1 MRLHQLQISAF
12 GPFAGHEAIDFGSLA
27 EHGLFLLNGPTGAG
41 KTSILDAVCFAL
53 YGSLPGARQGTRSL
67 KSHHAAADAEPAVV
81 LEFTAQ
87 GRRFEVRRTPE
98 WTRPSA
104 RSASGWVQQKAA
116 THVRE
121 LVDGAWR
128 PLTSRNDEAGALL
141 GEVLGMAR
149 EQFTRVVLLPQ
160 GEFASFLRAKASE
173 RTELLEKLF
182 GTRRFADVEAQ
193 LASLAQAARAEA
205 EAAERAA
212 AQPVAS
218 LESDLA
224 ALVEE
229 LPDGLARLVAERGSG
244 PGDPS
249 GDPAEGRAEDCG
261 TGTGTDTAADGR
273 EHPDGA
279 HGPVRDQQPIGD
291 HRPVVDPDE
300 PLDPERA
307 AALFGWAGAALG
319 ALRDRAAAECEAAR
333 AALAQAR
340 RMVAE
345 AARGFEDAQELS
357 AARARQAAWE
367 SAAADQSRRLD
378 ALASHRAATV
388 LSGPL
393 AEAERTAQA
402 SARARADASAAAEAA
417 AATGWTPPRTAPG
430 SGLPEAADV
439 RGAASAEEAEA
450 AVLAERIAAERNLAD
465 LERQLADAAAALEAH
480 RSAAARAEADAE
492 RLGRE
497 LDELEAERSRLAV
510 EAAALGSATL
520 EADAAEDIVKAVE
533 DHARALRALTDA
545 TSEHGERRAE
555 ALNAKESWLGL
566 RELRLGQ
573 AAAELA
579 AHLDEGA
586 PCPVCGSAEHPA
598 PARGT
603 EDPLLLVDAERAA
616 ARSSEAAAARER
628 DAHEAV
634 ASARARL
641 AAVEAR
647 GGATDPDKAVRVREE
662 KLAALGRARQAEALL
677 TSVLERT
684 RALSRRREA
693 PLAARQDATALRIRA
708 EETLRSRGEERDRR
722 HAEIVLWRGG
732 FPSVAARQADVAA
745 RARTLAALADSLAA
759 SSAAEEARS
768 AAADVLAAALSAS
781 PFADAPAARAAL
793 LGPAE
798 AARLEA
804 EAAAH
809 EAEGQQLSGLFASAA
824 VERALEAEHRGAAPT
839 QTVLDGL
846 RAGEAAAEDRA
857 RTAEFAAQRA
867 AAACGRL
874 TALGAAFEAAR
885 PLLERTRARSDSLA
899 ALARTARGQGEN
911 ERRMSLHSYVL
922 AARLEQVALA
932 ASERLLA
939 MSDGRFSLEHTD
951 ALAARGAASGLG
963 LDVVDG
969 WTGQRRDPS
978 TLSGGETFMA
988 SLALALGLADVV
1000 QHESGGIDI
1009 ETLFV
1014 DEGFGSLDE
1023 QALEQVMD
1031 AIEGLRAGG
1040 RVVGLVSHVSEL
1052 KQRIPAQIRV
1062 SKGRDGS
1069 RIASVGLA
1077 PQLAQPTAE
1086 AEAAAQ

>member
-1 MRLHQLQISAF
+1 MRLHRLQVSAF
-12 GPFAGHEAIDFGSLA
+12 GPFAGHESIDFDSLA

-104 RSASGWVQQKAA
+104 RSAAGWVQQKAA

-121 LVDGAWR
+121 LVDGDWR

-141 GEVLGMAR
+141 GDVLGMAR

-182 GTRRFADVEAQ
+182 GTRRFAEVEAQ
-193 LASLAQAARAEA
+193 LASLAQAASAEA
-205 EAAERAA
+205 EAAERTA

-218 LESDLA
+218 LEADLA

-229 LPDGLARLVAERGSG
+229 LPDELARPIAERGSA
-244 PGDPS
+244 PLD
-249 GDPAEGRAEDCG
+249 A
-261 TGTGTDTAADGR
+261 
-273 EHPDGA
+273 
-279 HGPVRDQQPIGD
+279 
-291 HRPVVDPDE
+291 VVGPDE

-307 AALFGWAGAALG
+307 ADLFGWAAAALG
-319 ALRDRAAAECEAAR
+319 ALRDRAAAECGAAR
-333 AALAQAR
+333 AALTHAR
-340 RMVAE
+340 RTVAE

-357 AARARQAAWE
+357 AARERQAAWE
-367 SAAADQSRRLD
+367 SAADHQSRRLD
-378 ALASHRAATV
+378 ALAAHRAATV
-388 LSGPL
+388 LSRPL
-393 AEAERTAQA
+393 ADAERTAQA
-402 SARARADASAAAEAA
+402 AARARADASAAVEAA
-417 AATGWTPPRTAPG
+417 AAAGWTPPSTAPG
-430 SGLPEAADV
+430 SGLPEAEDV
-439 RGAASAEEAEA
+439 RRAASAEEAEA
-450 AVLAERIAAERNLAD
+450 AVLAERIAAERNLAE

-480 RSAAARAEADAE
+480 RGAADRAEADAE

-510 EAAALGSATL
+510 EAAALGSAML
-520 EADAAEDIVKAVE
+520 EAAAAEDIVKAVE
-533 DHARALRALTDA
+533 DHARALRALTEA
-545 TSEHGERRAE
+545 SSEHGERRAE
-555 ALNAKESWLGL
+555 ALNAKESWLSL

-579 AHLDEGA
+579 AHLDEGM

-634 ASARARL
+634 AAARARL

-662 KLAALGRARQAEALL
+662 KLAALGHARQAEALL

-684 RALSRRREA
+684 RALSRQREA
-693 PLAARQDATALRIRA
+693 SLAAREESAGLRIRA
-708 EETLRSRGEERDRR
+708 EEALRSRGEERDRR
-722 HAEIVLWRGG
+722 HAEVVLWRGG
-732 FPSVAARQADVAA
+732 FPSVAVRQADVAA

-759 SSAAEEARS
+759 GSAADEVRS

-781 PFADAPAARAAL
+781 PFADAPAAQAAL

-824 VERALEAEHRGAAPT
+824 VQRALEAEHRGAAAT
-839 QTVLDGL
+839 QAVLDGL

-857 RTAEFAAQRA
+857 RAAEFAAQRA
-867 AAACGRL
+867 AAACARL
-874 TALGAAFEAAR
+874 TTLGAAFEAAR
-885 PLLERTRARSDSLA
+885 PLLERTRARSESLA

-1077 PQLAQPTAE
+1077 PQ
-1086 AEAAAQ
+1086 

>member
-1 MRLHQLQISAF
+1 MRLHRLEISAF
-12 GPFAGHEAIDFGSLA
+12 GPFAGDEAIDFDSLA

-67 KSHHAAADAEPAVV
+67 KSHHAPGDAEPAVV

-98 WTRPSA
+98 WSRPSA
-104 RSASGWVQQKAA
+104 RSAAGWVQQKAA

-141 GEVLGMAR
+141 GGVLGMAR

-182 GTRRFADVEAQ
+182 GTRRFAEVENQ
-193 LASLAQAARAEA
+193 LASLAQAARTET

-212 AQPVAS
+212 ARPVAS
-218 LESDLA
+218 LEAELA
-224 ALVEE
+224 ALAEE
-229 LPDGLARLVAERGSG
+229 LPDELARRVAGREGSEG
-244 PGDPS
+244 QREDPEAGREES
-249 GDPAEGRAEDCG
+249 VAGREGSVGRREDPADGHEQ
-261 TGTGTDTAADGR
+261 GR
-273 EHPDGA
+273 E
-279 HGPVRDQQPIGD
+279 Q
-291 HRPVVDPDE
+291 RPGRVLDPDQ
-300 PLDPERA
+300 PLDPECA
-307 AALFGWAGAALG
+307 ADVFAWSEATLS
-319 ALRDRAAAECEAAR
+319 ALRDRAASDCEAAR
-333 AALAQAR
+333 AALADSR
-340 RMVAE
+340 RAVTE
-345 AARGFEDAQELS
+345 ATRAFEDARELA
-357 AARARQAAWE
+357 AARARRGDWE
-367 SAAADQSRRLD
+367 AAAATQSHRLE
-378 ALASHRAATV
+378 AIASHRAAAL
-388 LSGPL
+388 LSRPL
-393 AEAERTAQA
+393 TDAERA
-402 SARARADASAAAEAA
+402 SEAAARARADAAALAEAT
-417 AATGWTPPRTAPG
+417 AATGWSPSRTDSR
-430 SGLPEAADV
+430 SGLPDAEEV
-439 RGAASAEEAEA
+439 RAAASSEEAEA
-450 AVLAERIAAERNLAD
+450 AVLAERIAAERELAD
-465 LERQLADAAAALEAH
+465 LERQLADAATALGAH
-480 RSAAARAEADAE
+480 RAAAERADADAE
-492 RLGRE
+492 RLSRE
-497 LDELEAERSRLAV
+497 LAALEEERARIAV
-510 EAAALGSATL
+510 DAAALGAATI

-533 DHARALRALTDA
+533 DRALALRTLSDA
-545 TSEHGERRAE
+545 TREHEERRTQ
-555 ALNAKESWLGL
+555 ALDAKESWLGL
-566 RELRLGQ
+566 RERRLGQ

-579 AHLDEGA
+579 AHLDPDV
-586 PCPVCGSAEHPA
+586 PCPVCGSADHPA
-598 PARGT
+598 PAEGA

-628 DAHEAV
+628 AALEAV
-634 ASARARL
+634 AEARAQL

-662 KLAALGRARQAEALL
+662 KLAAVRHAREAEARL
-677 TSVLERT
+677 TSVFAQLRT
-684 RALSRRREA
+684 LSDRRQSA
-693 PLAARQDATALRIRA
+693 LAAREEATGLRIRA

-722 HAEIVLWRGG
+722 QADVVLWRGG
-732 FPSVAARQADVAA
+732 FPSVSARQSDVAA
-745 RARTLAALADSLAA
+745 RARTLAALGDSLGACRAA
-759 SSAAEEARS
+759 QDALSQ
-768 AAADVLAAALSAS
+768 ADAALSAALEAS
-781 PFADAPAARAAL
+781 PFADAPTARAAL
-793 LGPAE
+793 LSPAQ

-824 VERALEAEHRGAAPT
+824 VQRALDAEHGSAAADGSALEAARTAES
-839 QTVLDGL
+839 
-846 RAGEAAAEDRA
+846 AAELRA
-857 RTAEFAAQRA
+857 RTGEFAAQRT

-874 TALGAAFEAAR
+874 ATLRAAFEGSR
-885 PLLERTRARSDSLA
+885 PLLEQTRGRASTLA
-899 ALARTARGQGEN
+899 ELARTARGQGEN
-911 ERRMSLHSYVL
+911 ARRMSLHSYVL
-922 AARLEQVALA
+922 AARLEQVAVA

-1000 QHESGGIDI
+1000 QHEAGGIDI

-1069 RIASVGLA
+1069 RIASVGLV
-1077 PQLAQPTAE
+1077 PPTAH
-1086 AEAAAQ
+1086 ASQRAQASQTAQ

>member
-1 MRLHQLQISAF
+1 MRLHRLEISAF
-12 GPFAGHEAIDFGSLA
+12 GPFAGHEAIDFDSLA

-67 KSHHAAADAEPAVV
+67 KSHHAAAEAEPAVM

-104 RSASGWVQQKAA
+104 RSAAGWVQQKAA

-141 GEVLGMAR
+141 GSVLGMAR

-160 GEFASFLRAKASE
+160 GEFASFLRARASE

-182 GTRRFADVEAQ
+182 GTRRFSDVEAQ
-193 LASLAQAARAEA
+193 LASLAQTARAEA

-218 LESDLA
+218 LEAELA
-224 ALVEE
+224 ALIEE
-229 LPDGLARLVAERGSG
+229 LPENLGRLIVERGA
-244 PGDPS
+244 D
-249 GDPAEGRAEDCG
+249 
-261 TGTGTDTAADGR
+261 AADRAADRRAGAAAI
-273 EHPDGA
+273 DGQQA
-279 HGPVRDQQPIGD
+279 DGHQHGHEDSVAGHEPGRDQRTD
-291 HRPVVDPDE
+291 RVWDPDQ
-300 PLDPERA
+300 PLDPEGA
-307 AALFGWAGAALG
+307 GALFAWAGAALDE
-319 ALRDRAAAECEAAR
+319 LRDRALEDCEAAR
-333 AALAQAR
+333 AALGDSR
-340 RMVAE
+340 RTVTA
-345 AARGFEDAQELS
+345 AARAFEDARELA
-357 AARARQAAWE
+357 AARERRAAWE
-367 SAAADQSRRLD
+367 SAAEGQAARLE
-378 ALASHRAATV
+378 ALASHRAAAV
-388 LSGPL
+388 LGQPL

-402 SARARADASAAAEAA
+402 AARARADASAAAEAA
-417 AATGWTPPRTAPG
+417 AATGWTPSRTEPG
-430 SGLPEAADV
+430 TGLPDAEEV

-450 AVLAERIAAERNLAD
+450 AVLAERIAAERELAD
-465 LERQLADAAAALEAH
+465 LERQLADAATALEAH
-480 RSAAARAEADAE
+480 RAAADTSGAEAE

-497 LDELEAERSRLAV
+497 LDELEAERSRLGA
-510 EAAALGSATL
+510 EAAALGAATI

-533 DHARALRALTDA
+533 DHARALRTLADA
-545 TSEHGERRAE
+545 TSEHEARRAR
-555 ALNAKESWLGL
+555 ALDAKESWLGL

-579 AHLDEGA
+579 AHLDEGS

-616 ARSSEAAAARER
+616 ARSSEEAAARER

-634 ASARARL
+634 AAARARL

-662 KLAALGRARQAEALL
+662 KLAALSHARRAEARL
-677 TSVLERT
+677 TSVLERART
-684 RALSRRREA
+684 LSRRREA
-693 PLAARQDATALRIRA
+693 SLAAREEATSDRIRA
-708 EETLRSRGEERDRR
+708 EEALRGRGEERDRR
-722 HAEIVLWRGG
+722 QAEVLLWRGG

-745 RARTLAALADSLAA
+745 RARTLAALGDSLGACR
-759 SSAAEEARS
+759 AAEEARS
-768 AAADVLAAALSAS
+768 AAAHVLAEGLEAS
-781 PFADAPAARAAL
+781 PFADAPSAQAAL
-793 LGPAE
+793 LSPAA

-809 EAEGQQLSGLFASAA
+809 GAEGQQLSGLFASAG
-824 VERALEAEHRGAAPT
+824 VQRALAAEQTGAATT
-839 QTVLDGL
+839 QSGL
-846 RAGEAAAEDRA
+846 EALQAAEAAAEHRA
-857 RTAEFAAQRA
+857 RGAEFAAQRA
-867 AAACGRL
+867 AAACARL
-874 TALGAAFEAAR
+874 ATLRTAFEGSR
-885 PLLERTRARSDSLA
+885 PLLEQTRARFRTLA
-899 ALARTARGQGEN
+899 ELARTARGQGEN

-922 AARLEQVALA
+922 AARLEQVAIA
-932 ASERLLA
+932 ATERLLA

-969 WTGQRRDPS
+969 WTGQRRDPP

-1000 QHESGGIDI
+1000 QHEAGGIDI

-1069 RIASVGLA
+1069 RIASVGLV
-1077 PQLAQPTAE
+1077 PQLAQ
-1086 AEAAAQ
+1086 